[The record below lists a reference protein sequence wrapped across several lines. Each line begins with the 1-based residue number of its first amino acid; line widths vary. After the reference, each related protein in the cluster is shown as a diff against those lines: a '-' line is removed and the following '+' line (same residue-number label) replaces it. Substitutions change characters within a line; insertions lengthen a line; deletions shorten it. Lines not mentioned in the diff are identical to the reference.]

1 MIKRVLFLM
10 LLVCL
15 FFLNPAISQHK
26 SDKPG
31 QAITQSTPSR
41 SLYYDYANQNFQ
53 GTDEHKVMADLGF
66 FKWMHDT
73 YAMKLDYFLMDG
85 GVIDYALLCHQ
96 ISAKA
101 AYGSLNSPAFIRHFP
116 NRFKNINEL
125 AKSFDC
131 RLGLT
136 IGPDGFGSTNRDAAK
151 RIRLM
156 ADLCHDYN
164 FGLFKLDGCISK
176 LRSDKES
183 YLEQAIQ
190 KAFEITPDL
199 LVTSSGIDLGSTIS
213 KYVSV
218 TDWLGQGSYTDV
230 NDFNTMTGIHHRLG
244 SMDRPTVPEMNRLK
258 DDKGVGLSS
267 ALDFWEDDLV
277 LQAFNRNT
285 LFAPEIFGNPWFLKD
300 EEFPRLAR
308 IFNVHQRY
316 NDMLVNA
323 KMLPVDQYGDNAVS
337 RGDEETRF
345 ITLRNLSFTPQK
357 YRLSIDNSIG
367 IKADGTFMVRQIF
380 PNERYI
386 GRYMQGSTAEVS
398 VDPFHA
404 ALFMVTLHGAEV
416 DLRGCNYEVV
426 QAIPGK
432 PIVVKL
438 LGLPGQKVKLSWGG
452 SDQTVTTAKLAGV
465 SKPGFFLKGLTFR
478 FPGSRS
484 ANDFHRKLGELSS
497 FSINPEEAEYIYEGS
512 CFSADN
518 NALEIRSLQRAGPT
532 HVREVDLARNA
543 FLLDS
548 TFINQGAWDK
558 YAFDGERNT
567 YFKAGR
573 ETLTEKD
580 QDKGSF
586 RLDLG
591 KIESVDQLVME
602 ATNADFNPL
611 NIEIS
616 SDLKHWRSISARR
629 EPTRMVV
636 DFPANTAFRCLR
648 IITAPTQVAEIRAFH
663 RGQQIN
669 RSLWHATNLFK
680 PYAQHEARK
689 AWKYSFKIKKALN
702 NNYLALSVPGTY
714 TKESLYASLLINGH
728 LMGAADRSPS
738 FPYNNW
744 ADYGD
749 GTGNYTFYFPIT
761 KALLRKKLDLVLVS
775 SDKNA
780 ERLNP
785 VVWLTAYP
793 TPFEQKLL
801 ILK

>member
-1 MIKRVLFLM
+1 MIKRIFFLM
-10 LLVCL
+10 LPVFL
-15 FFLNPAISQHK
+15 FFNCPAISQNK
-26 SDKPG
+26 SARPG
-31 QAITQSTPSR
+31 QVINQLSPSR
-41 SLYYDYANQNFQ
+41 SLYYDYANQNYQ
-53 GTDEHKVMADLGF
+53 GTDEHKIMADLGF

-73 YAMKLDYFLMDG
+73 YDMKLDYFLMDG
-85 GVIDYALLCHQ
+85 GVIDNAILYHH
-96 ISAKA
+96 STNKV
-101 AYGSLNSPAFIRHFP
+101 AYGNLNSTAFIRHFP
-116 NRFKNINEL
+116 NKFKNINEL

-136 IGPDGFGSTNRDAAK
+136 IGPDGFGSSNRDAAK

-156 ADLCHDYN
+156 ADLCRDYN
-164 FGLFKLDGCISK
+164 FGLFKLDGSISK

-183 YLEQAIQ
+183 YLEQSIQ
-190 KAFEITPDL
+190 KALEISPDL
-199 LVTSSGIDLGSTIS
+199 LVTNSGIDLGAEISTYIP
-213 KYVSV
+213 V
-218 TDWLGQGSYTDV
+218 TDWAGQSSYTDV
-230 NDFNTMTGIHHRLG
+230 NDFNSMTGVHHRLG
-244 SMDRPTVPEMNRLK
+244 SMDRPIVPDMNRLK

-285 LFAPEIFGNPWFLKD
+285 LFSPEIFGNPWFLKD
-300 EEFPRLAR
+300 EELPRLAR
-308 IFNVHQRY
+308 IFNIHQRY
-316 NDMLVNA
+316 NDILVNS
-323 KMLPVDQYGDNAVS
+323 KILPADQYGDNAVS
-337 RGDEETRF
+337 RGDGETRL
-345 ITLRNLSFTPQK
+345 ITLRNLSFKPQK
-357 YRLSIDNSIG
+357 YRITIDNSIG

-386 GRYMQGSTAEVS
+386 GRYMQGSTAEVT

-404 ALFMVTLHGAEV
+404 ALFIVTLHATDV

-426 QAIPGK
+426 QAIAGK
-432 PIVVKL
+432 PITVKL
-438 LGLPGQKVKLSWGG
+438 LGMPGQKIKLSWGG
-452 SDQTVTTAKLAGV
+452 SEQTVTTAKLAGV
-465 SKPGFFLKGLTFR
+465 SKPGFFRKGLTFR

-497 FSINPEEAEYIYEGS
+497 FSINPQEAEYIYEGS
-512 CFSADN
+512 CFSTDN
-518 NALEIRSLQRAGPT
+518 NALEIRSLYRAGIT
-532 HVREVDLARNA
+532 HFREVDLARNA

-591 KIESVDQLVME
+591 KIESVDQFVME

-616 SDLKHWRSISARR
+616 NDLKHWTSISARR

-648 IITAPTQVAEIRAFH
+648 ITTAPTQVAEIRAFH
-663 RGQQIN
+663 RGQQIG

-680 PYAQHEARK
+680 PYEQHEARK
-689 AWKYSFKIKKALN
+689 AWKYSFKVRKALN

-714 TKESLYASLLINGH
+714 SKESLYASLIINGH
-728 LMGAADRSPS
+728 LMGAVDRSPS

-761 KALLRKKLDLVLVS
+761 KALLRKKLELVLVS

-780 ERLNP
+780 EHLSP

-793 TPFEQKLL
+793 TPYEQKLL